1 MNIFG
6 LSYANKIILQAKLA
20 RLMPA
25 LIPSVNNSAIFPTN
39 NKRHIVC
46 LIAHDQTKICCMT
59 KEIDL
64 VNTSLNFPRPEQP
77 IDLVNTSLNFPRPE
91 QSIFATSDEILYLL
105 H

>member
-1 MNIFG
+1 MDKSYLSYVEEQVIIGMNNFG

-25 LIPSVNNSAIFPTN
+25 LIPFVNNSAIFPTN
-39 NKRHIVC
+39 KKRHIVC

-59 KEIDL
+59 KEIG
-64 VNTSLNFPRPEQP
+64 
-77 IDLVNTSLNFPRPE
+77 LVNTSLNFPRPE